1 MKFRVLKLLIIL
13 FLITFLMAFSIVRN
27 GDREIDFSN
36 INYLDSKF
44 KFISVESVDKMLKQS
59 DSISLKLVKRDL
71 NLKVIE
77 KLINKN
83 SFISWADV
91 SLELNGELGVR
102 IVEKEPV
109 FRVLD
114 DDYYIDLSGSI
125 MPLSENY
132 SERIPLILSEVD
144 STELKSLG
152 LLGNYFKN
160 DTFLSNHI
168 TGLEIIDNEFL
179 FHVNSFK
186 YLIKMKDLSDF
197 KSRFNNYKVF
207 YKTVINDSVL
217 VKLKSINLNFK
228 NQVIVQKR

>member
-1 MKFRVLKLLIIL
+1 MKFRVLKLLTML

-71 NLKVIE
+71 NLGVIE

-83 SFISWADV
+83 SFISSADV
-91 SLELNGELGVR
+91 SLELNGELGIR

>member
-1 MKFRVLKLLIIL
+1 MKFRVLKLLIML

-44 KFISVESVDKMLKQS
+44 KFISIESVDKMLKQS

-71 NLKVIE
+71 NLKSIE
-77 KLINKN
+77 KIIIKN
-83 SFISWADV
+83 SFISSVDV

-102 IVEKEPV
+102 FVEKEPV
-109 FRVLD
+109 FRVLN
-114 DDYYIDLSGSI
+114 DDYYIDLRGSI

-132 SERIPLILSEVD
+132 SERIPLILSEVN

-152 LLGNYFKN
+152 MLGNYFKN
-160 DTFLSNHI
+160 DIFFSNHI

-179 FHVNSFK
+179 FHVNNFK

-207 YKTVINDSVL
+207 YKTVINDSIL

>member
-1 MKFRVLKLLIIL
+1 MKFRVLKLLIML

-44 KFISVESVDKMLKQS
+44 KFISVESVNKMLKQS

-83 SFISWADV
+83 SFISSADV

>member
-1 MKFRVLKLLIIL
+1 MKFRVLKLLTML

-44 KFISVESVDKMLKQS
+44 KFISIESVDKMLKQS
-59 DSISLKLVKRDL
+59 DSIALKLVKRDL
-71 NLKVIE
+71 NLKGIE
-77 KLINKN
+77 KIIIKN
-83 SFISWADV
+83 SFINSADV

-109 FRVLD
+109 FRVLN

-132 SERIPLILSEVD
+132 SEQIPLILSEVD

-152 LLGNYFKN
+152 MLGNYFKN
-160 DTFLSNHI
+160 DIFFSNHI

-179 FHVNSFK
+179 FHVNNFK

-207 YKTVINDSVL
+207 YKTVINDSIL

>member
-1 MKFRVLKLLIIL
+1 MKFRVLKLLIML

-83 SFISWADV
+83 SFISSADV

-102 IVEKEPV
+102 IVEKKPV

>member
-1 MKFRVLKLLIIL
+1 MKFRVLKLLIML

-44 KFISVESVDKMLKQS
+44 KFISVESVNKMLKQS

-83 SFISWADV
+83 SFISSADV

-217 VKLKSINLNFK
+217 VKLKSINLNFR

>member
-1 MKFRVLKLLIIL
+1 MKFRVLKLLIML

-83 SFISWADV
+83 SFISSADV

-217 VKLKSINLNFK
+217 VKLKSINLNFR

>member
-1 MKFRVLKLLIIL
+1 MKFRVLKLLIML

-83 SFISWADV
+83 SFISSSDV

>member
-1 MKFRVLKLLIIL
+1 MKFRVLKLLIML

>member
-1 MKFRVLKLLIIL
+1 MKFRVLKLLIML

-83 SFISWADV
+83 SFISSADV

-207 YKTVINDSVL
+207 YKTVINDNVL

-228 NQVIVQKR
+228 NQVIVQKS

>member
-1 MKFRVLKLLIIL
+1 MKFRVLKLLIML

-71 NLKVIE
+71 NLGVIE

-83 SFISWADV
+83 SFISSADV
-91 SLELNGELGVR
+91 SLELNGELGIR

-109 FRVLD
+109 FRVLN

-152 LLGNYFKN
+152 MLGNYFKN
-160 DTFLSNHI
+160 DIFFSNHI

-179 FHVNSFK
+179 FHVNNFK

-207 YKTVINDSVL
+207 YKTVINDSIL

>member
-1 MKFRVLKLLIIL
+1 MKFRVLKLLIML

-71 NLKVIE
+71 NLGVIE

-83 SFISWADV
+83 SFISSADV

>member
-1 MKFRVLKLLIIL
+1 MKFRVLKLLIML

-36 INYLDSKF
+36 INYLVSKF

-83 SFISWADV
+83 SFISSADV

-132 SERIPLILSEVD
+132 SERIPLILSQVD

>member
-1 MKFRVLKLLIIL
+1 MKFRVLKLLIML

-83 SFISWADV
+83 SFISSADV
-91 SLELNGELGVR
+91 SLELNGELGIR

>member
-1 MKFRVLKLLIIL
+1 MKFRVLKLLTML

-44 KFISVESVDKMLKQS
+44 KFISVKSVDKMLKQS
-59 DSISLKLVKRDL
+59 DSIALKLVKRDL
-71 NLKVIE
+71 NLKSIE
-77 KLINKN
+77 KIIIKN
-83 SFISWADV
+83 SFINSADV

-109 FRVLD
+109 FRVLN

-152 LLGNYFKN
+152 MLGNYFKN
-160 DTFLSNHI
+160 DIFFSNHI

-179 FHVNSFK
+179 FHVNNFK

-207 YKTVINDSVL
+207 YKTVINDSIL

>member
-1 MKFRVLKLLIIL
+1 MKFRVLKLLTML

-44 KFISVESVDKMLKQS
+44 KFISIESVDKMLKQS

-71 NLKVIE
+71 NLKGIE
-77 KLINKN
+77 KIIIKN
-83 SFISWADV
+83 SFINSADV

-109 FRVLD
+109 FRVLN

-152 LLGNYFKN
+152 MLGNYFKN
-160 DTFLSNHI
+160 DIFFSNHI

-179 FHVNSFK
+179 FHVNNFK

-207 YKTVINDSVL
+207 YKTVINDSIL

>member
-1 MKFRVLKLLIIL
+1 MKFRVLKLLIML

-83 SFISWADV
+83 SFISSADV

-114 DDYYIDLSGSI
+114 DDYYIDLSGSV

>member
-1 MKFRVLKLLIIL
+1 MKFKALKLLIML

-83 SFISWADV
+83 SFISSADV

-168 TGLEIIDNEFL
+168 AGLEIIDNEFL

>member
-1 MKFRVLKLLIIL
+1 
-13 FLITFLMAFSIVRN
+13 MAFSIVRN

-44 KFISVESVDKMLKQS
+44 KFISIESVDKMLKQS
-59 DSISLKLVKRDL
+59 DSIALKLVKRDL
-71 NLKVIE
+71 NLKGIE
-77 KLINKN
+77 KIIIKN
-83 SFISWADV
+83 SFINSTDV

-109 FRVLD
+109 FRVLN

-152 LLGNYFKN
+152 MLGNYFKN
-160 DTFLSNHI
+160 DIFFSNHI
-168 TGLEIIDNEFL
+168 TGLEIIDNGFL
-179 FHVNSFK
+179 FHVNNFK

>member
-1 MKFRVLKLLIIL
+1 MKFRVLKLLIML

-83 SFISWADV
+83 SFISSADV

-102 IVEKEPV
+102 IVEKEHV

>member
-1 MKFRVLKLLIIL
+1 
-13 FLITFLMAFSIVRN
+13 MAFSIVRN

-83 SFISWADV
+83 SFISSADV

-197 KSRFNNYKVF
+197 KSRFTNYKVF

>member
-83 SFISWADV
+83 SFISSADV

>member
-1 MKFRVLKLLIIL
+1 
-13 FLITFLMAFSIVRN
+13 
-27 GDREIDFSN
+27 
-36 INYLDSKF
+36 
-44 KFISVESVDKMLKQS
+44 MLKQS

-83 SFISWADV
+83 SFISSADV

-114 DDYYIDLSGSI
+114 DDYYIDLSVSI

>member
-1 MKFRVLKLLIIL
+1 MKFRVLKLLTML

-44 KFISVESVDKMLKQS
+44 KFISIESVDKMLKQS

-71 NLKVIE
+71 NLKGIE
-77 KLINKN
+77 KIIIKN
-83 SFISWADV
+83 SFINSADV

-109 FRVLD
+109 FRVLN

-152 LLGNYFKN
+152 MLGNYFKN
-160 DTFLSNHI
+160 DIFFSNHI

-179 FHVNSFK
+179 FHVNNFK

>member
-1 MKFRVLKLLIIL
+1 MKFRVLKLLIML

-71 NLKVIE
+71 NLGVIE

-83 SFISWADV
+83 SFISSADV
-91 SLELNGELGVR
+91 SLELNGELGIR

>member
-1 MKFRVLKLLIIL
+1 MKFRVLKLLIML

-83 SFISWADV
+83 SFISSADV

>member
-1 MKFRVLKLLIIL
+1 MKFRVLKLLIML

-44 KFISVESVDKMLKQS
+44 KFISIESVDKMLKQS

-71 NLKVIE
+71 NLKGIE
-77 KLINKN
+77 KIIIKN
-83 SFISWADV
+83 SFISSANV

-109 FRVLD
+109 FRVLN

-152 LLGNYFKN
+152 MLGNYFKN
-160 DTFLSNHI
+160 DIFFSNHI
-168 TGLEIIDNEFL
+168 AGLEIIDNEFL
-179 FHVNSFK
+179 FHVNNFK

-207 YKTVINDSVL
+207 YKTVINDSIL

>member
-1 MKFRVLKLLIIL
+1 MKFRVLKLLIML

-71 NLKVIE
+71 NLGVIE

-83 SFISWADV
+83 SFISSADV
-91 SLELNGELGVR
+91 SLELNGELGIR

-207 YKTVINDSVL
+207 YKTVINDSIL

>member
-1 MKFRVLKLLIIL
+1 MKFRVLKLLIML

-83 SFISWADV
+83 SFISSADV
-91 SLELNGELGVR
+91 SLGLNGELGVR

>member
-1 MKFRVLKLLIIL
+1 MKFRVLKLLIML

-83 SFISWADV
+83 SFISSADV
-91 SLELNGELGVR
+91 SLELNGELGIR

-168 TGLEIIDNEFL
+168 TGLEIIHNEFL

>member
-1 MKFRVLKLLIIL
+1 MKFRVLKLLIML

-83 SFISWADV
+83 SFISSADV

-160 DTFLSNHI
+160 DTFLSYHI
-168 TGLEIIDNEFL
+168 AGLEIIDNEFL